1 MDYDMSKQD
10 FMMNRLMQVFGAS
23 ALLLSMGAGCAL
35 PFGGGSGTAKVET
48 GGMLVSLDGG
58 RTWTSKGV
66 LLTPTGSSSISGTD
80 IISFEQDPSDATV
93 LYAGSRANGLFYS
106 LDGAESWQRPEEE
119 LVRTGAIIDIEVDP
133 SDICTYYVLK
143 TDRLIKTS
151 TCGREF
157 DVETYVETR
166 TDEGLTQ
173 LAIDWYNPDVLYL
186 GSTAG
191 DIFKSFDGGATWATA
206 TQIRGSVSVLDV
218 SNGDSRVVV
227 MGTTNNGFYRT
238 ADGGSTWVEYE
249 DQLDG
254 FKDADKVYDLS
265 QTADGSTMIMS
276 SEYGLLVS
284 KDQGFSWAD
293 VPLVATEDVTIY
305 DVAVAPTDGDIFVYG
320 TANTLLRSTS
330 GGSAWS
336 TQDLPTTRAASMVH
350 VDANDSNKIYL
361 GVLELED

>member
-1 MDYDMSKQD
+1 MHYHMSKPR
-10 FMMNRLMQVFGAS
+10 FMINRSMQLFGAFV
-23 ALLLSMGAGCAL
+23 LLLGMGAGCAL
-35 PFGGGSGTAKVET
+35 PFGGSSTEKVGT
-48 GGMLVSLDGG
+48 GGMLVSTDGG
-58 RTWTSKGV
+58 RTWSSKSV
-66 LLTPTGSSSISGTD
+66 LLTPTGSSSISGAD
-80 IISFEQDPSDATV
+80 ILSFEQDPSDPTV

-119 LVRTGAIIDIEVDP
+119 VVRTGAILDIEVDP

-143 TDRLIKTS
+143 ADRVAKTE

-166 TDEGLTQ
+166 TDEALTQ

-186 GSTAG
+186 GTTAG
-191 DIFKSFDGGATWATA
+191 DVFKSYDGGATWATA
-206 TQIRGSVSVLDV
+206 TKIRAGISVLEV
-218 SNGDSRVVV
+218 SNGDSRVIV
-227 MGTTNNGFYRT
+227 MGTENNGLYRS
-238 ADGGSTWVEYE
+238 ADSGATWVEYE
-249 DQLDG
+249 EQLEG
-254 FKDADKVYDLS
+254 FKDSDKVYDLS
-265 QTADGSTMIMS
+265 QTADGATMIMS

-293 VPLVATEDVTIY
+293 VPLVATEDVTIF
-305 DVAVAPTDGDIFVYG
+305 DVAAAPTDGDIFVYG
-320 TANTLLRSTS
+320 TATTLLRSTS

-350 VDANDSNKIYL
+350 IDATDPNKIYL